1 MAAKIKASLVLKR
14 YKNLQEVVLDKD
26 LARLGDMY
34 VNFVHSIALSQKLQR
49 PTGSKVNNRTLAE
62 ATKKSGMRK
71 ILPRRIDRHTQGNAA
86 EALIV
91 YAWLQEVMNFEDC
104 LKILRGGDDPT
115 EAFTRLLQEI
125 GKRLGAPYE

>member
-34 VNFVHSIALSQKLQR
+34 VNFVHSLALSQKLQR
-49 PTGSKVNNRTLAE
+49 PTGVKVNNRALAE
-62 ATKKSGMRK
+62 AVKKSGLRK
-71 ILPRRIDRHTQGNAA
+71 MLPRRIDRHAQGNAA

-91 YAWLQEVMNFEDC
+91 YAWLQEVMSFEDC

-125 GKRLGAPYE
+125 GKKLGAPYE